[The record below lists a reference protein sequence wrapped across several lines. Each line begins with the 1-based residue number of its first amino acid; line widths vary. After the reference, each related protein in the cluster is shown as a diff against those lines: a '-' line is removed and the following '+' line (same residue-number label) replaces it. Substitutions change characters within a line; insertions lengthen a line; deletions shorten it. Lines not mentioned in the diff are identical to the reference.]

1 MRKKIAVIGAGIT
14 GLYSSIIL
22 CEKGHDVTVYET
34 NDTAGGILSDIVYEG
49 ENYFKTCQLLNA
61 NSKWFKRLN
70 EISSVDFNIFEPEY
84 SSFVSDDKN
93 EFSSNN
99 FSIPIFDKF
108 KVPEKIN
115 QENIITIKDRINLYD
130 KKISNFLEKF
140 ASNLK
145 IDTSI
150 ISSNCAINLQINRI
164 ASLSQQDYL
173 EKIKNNNKIY
183 DDIYAINSNRLNL
196 KYLSA
201 LPKNGFNEFFNDL
214 VEKYKKKIQFNFNT
228 KIIPYWENNKL
239 FLKTKTNEVNADV
252 IIWTGNPTP
261 LINSHSE
268 KKMKSVIIRVKQLN
282 IMLKFS
288 NKKFFYTQVFSVNS
302 PIYRIHLY
310 KINDVSKISVEMID
324 NNLDDKDIIS
334 QLLEILNYFNVKIE
348 INAKSVNFT
357 NLIRHDL
364 TSLNDYDLITSFQ
377 KKNKEKSLINS
388 PWQTY
393 GRDNKILSLMN
404 DYKDCNLI

>member
-1 MRKKIAVIGAGIT
+1 MGKKIAIIGAGIT
-14 GLYSSIIL
+14 GIYSSIIL
-22 CEKGHDVTVYET
+22 YEKGHNVSVYET
-34 NDTAGGILSDIVYEG
+34 NDTAGGILGDIVFEG

-61 NSKWFKRLN
+61 NSKWFKKLN
-70 EISSVDFNIFEPEY
+70 EISNVDFNVFEPEY
-84 SSFVSDDKN
+84 SSFVNDGET
-93 EFSSNN
+93 EFSSSS
-99 FSIPIFDKF
+99 FSIPVFDKF
-108 KVPEKIN
+108 KIPEKIN
-115 QENIITIKDRINLYD
+115 LENIVTIKDRIDLYD
-130 KKISNFLEKF
+130 KKISNFLKKF
-140 ASNLK
+140 TSNLK

-164 ASLSQQDYL
+164 ASISQQDYL
-173 EKIKNNNKIY
+173 EKIKKNNKIY
-183 DDIYAINSNRLNL
+183 DDIYAINTDRLNL

-201 LPKNGFNEFFNDL
+201 LPKSGFNEFFNDI
-214 VEKYKKKIQFNFNT
+214 VEKYEKKIQFNFNT
-228 KIIPYWENNKL
+228 KIIPYWKNNKL

-252 IIWTGNPTP
+252 IVWTGNPTP
-261 LINSHSE
+261 LINSYSE

-282 IMLKFS
+282 MMLNFS
-288 NKKFFYTQVFSVNS
+288 NKNFFYTQVFSINS

-310 KINDVSKISVEMID
+310 KINEASKISVEMID
-324 NNLDDKDIIS
+324 NNLDDKYIIS
-334 QLLEILNYFNVKIE
+334 QLVEILNYFNVKIE

-364 TSLNDYDLITSFQ
+364 TSLNDYNLITSFQ
-377 KKNKEKSLINS
+377 ENNEEKKLINS